1 MKSLL
6 YRHRAALG
14 AVVAVLMV
22 LPLVFACEAAGLDGN
37 GGGDSGD
44 TALIQQ
50 VMRLVQQRYVEPVKP
65 DELTTDA
72 LKGMLSALDP
82 HSDYMDASEYQTMQ
96 SDLRGKFGGIGI
108 ELTLQNGRPQ
118 VISPIDGTPAAEGGI
133 EPGDVIAK
141 INDRPTIGLSL
152 QEIVTTL
159 RGTPGS
165 PVKLEIARANHAPI
179 QINLTRRI
187 INVVTVKSH
196 MESHGIGYVR
206 ISTFGERT
214 QSELLDAVSAL
225 KRHTNSN
232 LNGLVLDLRNNPGG
246 LLDAAVDVSSDFLD
260 SGTVV
265 TTRGRLSSD
274 NHVFEVTSHGDPF
287 GAVPVVVLINSAS
300 ASAAEIVTGA
310 LQDHHRAT
318 VMGTRSF
325 GKGSVQT
332 IIPLGDHGAVRLTTA
347 RYYTPSGHSI
357 QDQGIVPDIVVNVPK
372 DQQVANATVLREV
385 DLAHALRNTGALDS
399 SRSGA
404 EGTGASAGAADG
416 GGDAPINPAFIGTE
430 HDAQLQA
437 ALKYLESNASAR
449 PGRQG
454 G

>member
-1 MKSLL
+1 MKSAH
-6 YRHRAALG
+6 YRYRATIA

-22 LPLVFACEAAGLDGN
+22 LPLVLACEAAGLDGN
-37 GGGDSGD
+37 GGGADPGD

-50 VMRLVQQRYVEPVKP
+50 VMRLVQQRYVEPMKG
-65 DELTTDA
+65 DQLTTDA
-72 LKGMLSALDP
+72 LKGMLTALDP
-82 HSDYMDASEYQTMQ
+82 HSDYMDATEYQAMQ

-118 VISPIDGTPAAEGGI
+118 VISPIDGTPAAEAGV
-133 EPGDVIAK
+133 EPGDIIAK
-141 INDRPTIGLSL
+141 VNDRPTLGLSL
-152 QEIVTTL
+152 EEIVTTL

-165 PVKLEIARANHAPI
+165 AVKIEISRVNHPPI
-179 QINLTRRI
+179 EVTLTRRI

-196 MESHGIGYVR
+196 LDAHGIGYLR
-206 ISTFGERT
+206 ISSFGERT
-214 QSELLDAVSAL
+214 QAELLEAL
-225 KRHTNSN
+225 STLRRNAHGN
-232 LNGLVLDLRNNPGG
+232 LSGLVLDLRNDPGG

-260 SGTVV
+260 NGIVV
-265 TTRGRLSSD
+265 TTRGRLSGD
-274 NHVFEVTSHGDPF
+274 DHAFNVTSHGDRLA
-287 GAVPVVVLINSAS
+287 GVPVVVLINSAS

-357 QDQGIVPDIVVNVPK
+357 QDQGIVPDVVVGVPK
-372 DQQVANATVLREV
+372 DEQVANATVLREV
-385 DLAHALRNTGALDS
+385 DLAHALRNTGSLDTT
-399 SRSGA
+399 RTTP
-404 EGTGASAGAADG
+404 EGKPAGIAPE
-416 GGDAPINPAFIGTE
+416 GGDVPINPALIGSE
-430 HDAQLQA
+430 RDAQLQA
-437 ALKYLESNASAR
+437 AIKYLQANASAR